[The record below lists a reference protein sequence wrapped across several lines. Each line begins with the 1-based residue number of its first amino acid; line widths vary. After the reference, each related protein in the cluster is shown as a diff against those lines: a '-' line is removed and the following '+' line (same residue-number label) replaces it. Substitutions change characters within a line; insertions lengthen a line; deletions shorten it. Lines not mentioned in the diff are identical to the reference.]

1 MGLIDPGLCKERILC
16 WSGLEDV
23 ECEQVLG
30 SSLMHSTESMCVQ
43 LLLLWL
49 LSVPAMT

>member
-1 MGLIDPGLCKERILC
+1 MGLNDPGLCKERILC
-16 WSGLEDV
+16 GSGLEDV
-23 ECEQVLG
+23 ECEQALG